1 MEAPQSTIPRLI
13 RRMKNKEEK
22 WIREKE
28 VLEEVAAGGES
39 DIEMERIAEDQ
50 LLQVA

>member
-13 RRMKNKEEK
+13 RRMKKKEEQ